1 MTGWSGDGGIKS
13 LTDTK
18 RQPRK
23 KTEKTDTEGQSF
35 HQKNTSGAAP
45 IHFPCSLIMVNNRLY
60 IWLWVSP
67 GLKSQIHSC
76 FNTAACCCLCGAQLV
91 HPWRL
96 TDLRQTGNRTTC
108 ITDSLESLHGAIKCI
123 KISVNLIQEAL
134 AQWKSSP
141 QVKHPHLKEVAWIIY
156 NVKQETFVQMT
167 LKWITS
173 SLMSEVFWSQPI
185 SKMGHRLFH
194 RHWSHAYFCCSWRH
208 FPQQSHF

>member
-1 MTGWSGDGGIKS
+1 MGVAR
-13 LTDTK
+13 TDTK
-18 RQPRK
+18 
-23 KTEKTDTEGQSF
+23 
-35 HQKNTSGAAP
+35 
-45 IHFPCSLIMVNNRLY
+45 
-60 IWLWVSP
+60 
-67 GLKSQIHSC
+67 QIHSC
-76 FNTAACCCLCGAQLV
+76 FNTADCCFLCGAQLV

-96 TDLRQTGNRTTC
+96 TDLRQTGNWTTC
-108 ITDSLESLHGAIKCI
+108 ITDSLESLHGAIKFI

-173 SLMSEVFWSQPI
+173 SLMSELFWRQLI
-185 SKMGHRLFH
+185 SKMGCRLLH
-194 RHWSHAYFCCSWRH
+194 CHWSYTYFCCSWRY